1 MFCTQVISFVS
12 HTLYDPDQLLCRN
25 SGQVP
30 GTMQSFLGLLSK
42 VGKPKSVADD
52 PPQTLPAPKNITED
66 VNIPTLK
73 ELGYIGEKTSSL
85 IGGETPGLEILTRYL
100 ENTKKTIEFEKPKT
114 NPASIEPDTTSVSPY
129 LKFGCISPKL
139 FYTKI
144 SEVYEK
150 FKGKHTRPPVSL
162 LGKGLYCYFKVFELL
177 FIRGMKYVS

>member
-1 MFCTQVISFVS
+1 MS

-42 VGKPKSVADD
+42 VGKPKSMADD

-73 ELGYIGEKTSSL
+73 ELGYIGEKTSSF
-85 IGGETPGLEILTRYL
+85 IGGETQGLKILTSYL

-114 NPASIEPDTTSVSPY
+114 NPASIKPDTTSVSPY

-139 FYTKI
+139 FYTEI

-150 FKGKHTRPPVSL
+150 FKGQHTRPPVSL
-162 LGKGLYCYFKVFELL
+162 LGNGLYYCSEVFESL
-177 FIRGMKYVS
+177 FTSGTKYIS

>member
-1 MFCTQVISFVS
+1 MFCTQVVSFVS

-30 GTMQSFLGLLSK
+30 GTMQKFLGLLSK
-42 VGKPKSVADD
+42 VGKPKSVAED
-52 PPQTLPAPKNITED
+52 PPQTVPVPKDITED

-73 ELGYIGEKTSSL
+73 QLGYIGEKTSSL
-85 IGGETPGLEILTRYL
+85 VGGETQGLKILTSYL
-100 ENTKKTIEFEKPKT
+100 ENIKKTIEFEKPKT
-114 NPASIEPDTTSVSPY
+114 NPASIEPDTTSLSPY

-150 FKGKHTRPPVSL
+150 VKGQHTRPPVSL
-162 LGKGLYCYFKVFELL
+162 LGKDLYYYSRVFELL
-177 FIRGMKYVS
+177 CTVALIFMN